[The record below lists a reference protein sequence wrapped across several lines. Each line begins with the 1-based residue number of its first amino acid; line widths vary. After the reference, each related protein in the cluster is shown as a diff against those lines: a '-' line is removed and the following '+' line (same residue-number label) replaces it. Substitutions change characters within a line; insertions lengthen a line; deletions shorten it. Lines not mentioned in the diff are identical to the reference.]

1 MKNIVKMILSLLLIL
16 GLFFACMALFALDI
30 TVDDIRTKNATEGK
44 YGEISGISEVN
55 KYEPTENIEKLI
67 PPEWD

>member
-30 TVDDIRTKNATEGK
+30 TVDDIHTKNATEGN
-44 YGEISGISEVN
+44 YGEINGIYEIS